1 MVLDEQELRHHLAA
15 AADRASAPRF
25 TVDDLTGRI
34 RRRRAKITGLVSGS
48 LLAVAAI
55 AVAVPV
61 ALSGPGTP
69 PTAHPA
75 VGPFRLSFTVAVNGQ
90 PRVFPKNGPPPSFT
104 ATPGEH
110 LRIRIGVTVPAH
122 AEVTTLWLGISR
134 GVFTAPG
141 PHGRRPAS
149 MRRTRAWDRAL
160 LSLSRRAEPVMKRV
174 TMAGNRARWIGGL
187 LTAIAL
193 ATAGCGSVASSTR
206 EGSLPPRYVGGVGM
220 QASHTESGPGVLYP
234 RRAGAP
240 RSRHVREGRAGAVAG

>member
-1 MVLDEQELRHHLAA
+1 MTSPTEEQPCST
-15 AADRASAPRF
+15 DRASAPRF

-34 RRRRAKITGLVSGS
+34 RRRRAKITGLVAGS

-75 VGPFRLSFTVAVNGQ
+75 GVPLPLPFRLSFTVAVNGQ

-104 ATPGEH
+104 VTPGEY
-110 LRIRIGVTVPAH
+110 LRIRVGVTVPAH
-122 AEVTTLWLGISR
+122 AEVTTMWLGISR

-149 MRRTRAWDRAL
+149 MHPVLAHTRKPLTPGLHTFAMTWAMPTGLPRGTTLWLVTGWTTRQENA
-160 LSLSRRAEPVMKRV
+160 SVGQGVAELV
-174 TMAGNRARWIGGL
+174 T
-187 LTAIAL
+187 
-193 ATAGCGSVASSTR
+193 
-206 EGSLPPRYVGGVGM
+206 PR
-220 QASHTESGPGVLYP
+220 
-234 RRAGAP
+234 
-240 RSRHVREGRAGAVAG
+240 

>member
-61 ALSGPGTP
+61 ALSGSGTP

-149 MRRTRAWDRAL
+149 MDPVLAHTRKPLTPGLHTFAMTWAMPTGLPRGTTLWLVTGWTTRQENA
-160 LSLSRRAEPVMKRV
+160 SVGQGVAELV
-174 TMAGNRARWIGGL
+174 T
-187 LTAIAL
+187 
-193 ATAGCGSVASSTR
+193 
-206 EGSLPPRYVGGVGM
+206 PR
-220 QASHTESGPGVLYP
+220 
-234 RRAGAP
+234 
-240 RSRHVREGRAGAVAG
+240 

>member
-149 MRRTRAWDRAL
+149 MDPVLAHTRKPLTPGLHTFAMTWAMPTGLPRGTTLWLVTGWTTRQENA
-160 LSLSRRAEPVMKRV
+160 SVGQGVAELV
-174 TMAGNRARWIGGL
+174 T
-187 LTAIAL
+187 
-193 ATAGCGSVASSTR
+193 
-206 EGSLPPRYVGGVGM
+206 PR
-220 QASHTESGPGVLYP
+220 
-234 RRAGAP
+234 
-240 RSRHVREGRAGAVAG
+240 